1 MIVLMILEVRR
12 LVRHLNALAR
22 VKGSFFEK
30 AGLSIKESSF
40 TDIFHAV
47 KVNLSEHNWMEVK
60 RAFWGAI
67 LIDNY

>member
-1 MIVLMILEVRR
+1 MIVLMIFEVRR
-12 LVRHLNALAR
+12 FLRHLNALAR

-40 TDIFHAV
+40 TDIFHAF
-47 KVNLSEHNWMEVK
+47 KVNLSEHNWIEVK
-60 RAFWGAI
+60 RVFRETI